1 MLIDEVAVVASKIAR
16 QGGKTQWEMFE
27 AMPHCFALVLDTCGL
42 EATQRFYDGLAGFCK
57 SVAAGAEI
65 ETRGTIFEAKTCKER
80 EVSVK
85 ELSPLADGEVMQR
98 MIARREE
105 RREGLEGEAKLM
117 PRL

>member
-1 MLIDEVAVVASKIAR
+1 MLIDEVAVLASKIAR
-16 QGGKTQWEMFE
+16 QGGKLQWEMFE

-42 EATQRFYDGLAGFCK
+42 EATKRFFDDLVGFCK
-57 SVAAGAEI
+57 SVTAGADV

-85 ELSPLADGEVMQR
+85 ELSPLADGEIMQR
-98 MIARREE
+98 MIAKREE